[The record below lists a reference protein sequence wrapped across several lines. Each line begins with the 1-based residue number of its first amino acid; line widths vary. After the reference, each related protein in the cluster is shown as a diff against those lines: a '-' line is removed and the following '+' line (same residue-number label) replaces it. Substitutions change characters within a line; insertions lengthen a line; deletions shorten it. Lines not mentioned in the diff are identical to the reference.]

1 MIIASWNINSIRIR
15 TENIKKYL
23 NKINPDVL
31 MFQEIKSE
39 NDKFPYD
46 FFKELGYKTYVHGQ
60 KSYNG
65 VAIIS
70 KNELSNIDTTSFK
83 DPLKQSRFISA
94 DIKIKNNLVKLIC
107 IYLPNGNPVNT
118 DKYPYKKKWLVNFV
132 KFIQEQTKKYEAIII
147 GGDFNIIPNSND
159 VDNPE
164 DWENDALYKL
174 EIRKEFRKVLNLGF
188 KDTFRL
194 FNNKDKEYTFWDYQQ
209 GSWQRNKGLR
219 IDHFL
224 ITDKLATKLKNVEID
239 KFTRGQIK
247 PSDHAPIRITF

>member
-1 MIIASWNINSIRIR
+1 MIISSWNINSVRIR
-15 TENIKKYL
+15 TDNIKEYI
-23 NKINPDVL
+23 NKVNPDIL
-31 MFQEIKSE
+31 MFQEIKCE

-46 FFKELGYKTYVHGQ
+46 FFSDLKYNAYVFGQ

-65 VAIIS
+65 VAIVS
-70 KNELSNIDTTSFK
+70 KKKLLNIDTKFP
-83 DPLKQSRFISA
+83 DPNKQSRLIAA
-94 DIKIKNNLVKLIC
+94 DIKISNQLAKLIC

-118 DKYPYKKKWLVNFV
+118 DKYPYKTKWLSNFI
-132 KFIQEQTKKYEAIII
+132 KYLEKNKKKYENIII

-159 VDNPE
+159 VGNPE

-174 EIRKEFRKVLNLGF
+174 EIRKEFRKMISLGF
-188 KDTFRL
+188 KDTFRV
-194 FNNKDKEYTFWDYQQ
+194 FDNEDKKYTFWDYTQ

-224 ITDKLATKLKNVEID
+224 VSDKLCKKIKNVEID
-239 KFTRGQIK
+239 KFTRGLER